1 MNSEVTPGAQY
12 CAPETSDAEIKM
24 AHANGGMRGDS
35 AVKPKGRRKPIRI
48 EDLPPPGITRWVI
61 RRKAQVVSAVQS
73 GSITLEEVCQ
83 RYSVSVE
90 EFQSWQRLLERHGI
104 YGLRSTR
111 SQIYRDTSQEDDDK
125 D

>member
-1 MNSEVTPGAQY
+1 MNSEVNPEAQY
-12 CAPETSDAEIKM
+12 CAPETSDAEIKI
-24 AHANGGMRGDS
+24 AQASGGLRGES
-35 AVKPKGRRKPIRI
+35 AAKPKGRRKPIRI

-61 RRKAQVVSAVQS
+61 RRKAQVVSAVAT
-73 GSITLEEVCQ
+73 GSISLDEVCQ

-111 SQIYRDTSQEDDDK
+111 SQIYRDTSQDDDK
-125 D
+125 N